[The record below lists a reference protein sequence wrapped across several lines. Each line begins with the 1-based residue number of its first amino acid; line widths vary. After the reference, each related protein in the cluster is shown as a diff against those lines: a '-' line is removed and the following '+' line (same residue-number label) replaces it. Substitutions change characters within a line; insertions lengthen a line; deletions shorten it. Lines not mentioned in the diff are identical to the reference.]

1 MLGRADAEAQAVRL
15 HRIRRPDGRGGR
27 AAADVYELPRAG
39 VQLRPQLFGIGAR
52 HADDRRHLAHA
63 GAGGRRAAG
72 GVRGSR
78 PGWSARPAQEAK
90 MVPPLL
96 QIRGVSKHFGGF
108 AALSEVSLEV
118 APGERFGLIG
128 PNGSGKTTLINCVS
142 GALRNESGSIVFD
155 GAEIS
160 RLPAYQRTRRGIAR
174 SFQIPRPFK
183 SMSVLENLVVPLEYV
198 AHRRTLHT
206 ADTWDEAMAILR
218 QMGMAEKADSPSN
231 LLSQVELRKLELA
244 RAMAARPRLLIS
256 DEAMAGLAGNGVDEV
271 LKILFDLNAA
281 GITIIMIE
289 HIMQAVMRFSQRV
302 ICLDAGRIICEG
314 APAEIVK
321 NPRVQKG

>member
-1 MLGRADAEAQAVRL
+1 
-15 HRIRRPDGRGGR
+15 
-27 AAADVYELPRAG
+27 
-39 VQLRPQLFGIGAR
+39 
-52 HADDRRHLAHA
+52 
-63 GAGGRRAAG
+63 
-72 GVRGSR
+72 
-78 PGWSARPAQEAK
+78 
-90 MVPPLL
+90 
-96 QIRGVSKHFGGF
+96 VSKHFGGF

-183 SMSVLENLVVPLEYV
+183 TMSVLENLVVPLEYV

-256 DEAMAGLAGNGVDEV
+256 DEAMAGLAGNEVDEV

-314 APAEIVK
+314 TPAEIVK
-321 NPRVQKG
+321 NPDVQKAYLGA